1 MQLPELMQVPESS
14 PAEPIFNSL
23 KYVDVLVEMLIA
35 LSLGAVIVGV
45 YRFVRRNQQ
54 VDHTFPVTLV
64 LLTVLI
70 SIVTKVIGS
79 DVARAFSLVGALSI
93 VRFRTVVEDTLDIG
107 FVIFVVVV
115 GMAVGSGQW
124 QLALMGTGVVGIAA
138 AVMHEASFKLFAP
151 KESQSFATLRI
162 RLTIGSE
169 PMRRLDESLRSTFER
184 VTIVST
190 ETSRGG
196 SAIDIQYRVHTNQTI
211 DPIQIANQISS
222 IEGVQSVLFETETN
236 SKKS

>member
-1 MQLPELMQVPESS
+1 MQIPGITSD
-14 PAEPIFNSL
+14 EPLFTSL
-23 KYVDVLVEMLIA
+23 KYVDVIFEMLMA
-35 LSLGAVIVGV
+35 LFFGVVIVGV

-70 SIVTKVIGS
+70 SIVTQVIGS

-107 FVIFVVVV
+107 FVIFVVVI

-124 QLALMGTGVVGIAA
+124 QLALLGTGIVGLAA
-138 AVMHEASFKLFAP
+138 ALMHEASFKLFAP
-151 KESQSFATLRI
+151 KFPRNFASLRI

-169 PMRRLDESLRSTFER
+169 PMRRLDESLRSIFPQIN
-184 VTIVST
+184 IVST
-190 ETSRGG
+190 ETNRGG
-196 SAIDIQYRVHTNQTI
+196 SAIDIVYRVFTTQSI
-211 DPIQIANQISS
+211 DPVQIVNQINS
-222 IEGVQSVLFETETN
+222 IEGVQSVFFDSETN
-236 SKKS
+236 TKKN

>member
-1 MQLPELMQVPESS
+1 MQITGLPLT
-14 PAEPIFNSL
+14 EPSVQSASYIEVVSQM
-23 KYVDVLVEMLIA
+23 VTA
-35 LSLGAVIVGV
+35 LLLGVVIVCV
-45 YRFVRRNQQ
+45 YRFVRRKQQ

-70 SIVTKVIGS
+70 SIVTQVIGS

-107 FVIFVVVV
+107 FVIFVVVI

-124 QLALMGTGVVGIAA
+124 QIALLGTGIVGLAA
-138 AVMHEASFKLFAP
+138 ALMHEAAYKLFAP
-151 KESQSFATLRI
+151 KVPQSFAILKI

-169 PMRRLDESLRSTFER
+169 PMRRLDDSLRSTFAQ
-184 VTIVST
+184 VNLVST

-196 SAIDIQYRVHTNQTI
+196 SAIDILYRVLLTQSI
-211 DPIQIANQISS
+211 DPVQIVNQINSV
-222 IEGVQSVLFETETN
+222 EGVQSVFYESEPT
-236 SKKS
+236 SKKN

>member
-1 MQLPELMQVPESS
+1 MQIPGLPLT
-14 PAEPIFNSL
+14 EPFLQSAS
-23 KYVDVLVEMLIA
+23 YVEVVSQMVTA
-35 LSLGAVIVGV
+35 LLLGVVIVGV
-45 YRFVRRNQQ
+45 YRFVRRKQQ

-70 SIVTKVIGS
+70 SIVTQVIGS

-107 FVIFVVVV
+107 FVIFVVVI

-124 QLALMGTGVVGIAA
+124 QIALLGTGIVGLAAALM
-138 AVMHEASFKLFAP
+138 HEVAYKLFDP
-151 KESQSFATLRI
+151 RVPQSFAILKI

-169 PMRRLDESLRSTFER
+169 PMRRLDDSLRSTFAQ
-184 VTIVST
+184 VNLVST

-196 SAIDIQYRVHTNQTI
+196 SAIDILYRVLLTQSI
-211 DPIQIANQISS
+211 DPVQIVNQINSV
-222 IEGVQSVLFETETN
+222 EGVQSVFYESEPT
-236 SKKS
+236 SKKN